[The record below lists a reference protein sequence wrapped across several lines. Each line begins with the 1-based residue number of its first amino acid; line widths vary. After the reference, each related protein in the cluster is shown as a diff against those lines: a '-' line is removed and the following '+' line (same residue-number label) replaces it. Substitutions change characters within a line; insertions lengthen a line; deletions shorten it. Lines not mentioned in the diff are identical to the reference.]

1 MTVDIVWIITFKL
14 LYIYTTFLGE
24 ADILTSFQS
33 LFVPKRLTLCFT
45 LCLAPGLYVPSQT
58 SSKSFTET
66 MNVLLFVKCLHP
78 SKCKCPNLH
87 CNNVCLFLSLLL
99 GAHAHSNMLALFS
112 SLKQIVHLRAR
123 RKWVVLLNLA
133 KEAVKLNCSRCI
145 VFFFVFFFY
154 PFLSCH
160 ACLYLSQSLS
170 LSHQTLSY
178 MLMCEHGLGGGGK
191 LWATLLIFHMLHQC
205 RSSDSVGLVFSQ
217 TRAVELSNTLSTF
230 HWGAVHWLCQ
240 DKKHCD
246 QPLNFQREHGVSE
259 TSTSGTRNYLMC
271 YRPHVG

>member
-112 SLKQIVHLRAR
+112 SLKQIGHLRAR

-133 KEAVKLNCSRCI
+133 TEAVKLNCSRCI
-145 VFFFVFFFY
+145 VFFCVFFLSFSI
-154 PFLSCH
+154 LSC
-160 ACLYLSQSLS
+160 LPLS
-170 LSHQTLSY
+170 LSVPLS
-178 MLMCEHGLGGGGK
+178 LP
-191 LWATLLIFHMLHQC
+191 
-205 RSSDSVGLVFSQ
+205 SDSIVHVDVWAWAG
-217 TRAVELSNTLSTF
+217 RRRKAVSDTF
-230 HWGAVHWLCQ
+230 
-240 DKKHCD
+240 
-246 QPLNFQREHGVSE
+246 NFPHAASVS
-259 TSTSGTRNYLMC
+259 
-271 YRPHVG
+271 